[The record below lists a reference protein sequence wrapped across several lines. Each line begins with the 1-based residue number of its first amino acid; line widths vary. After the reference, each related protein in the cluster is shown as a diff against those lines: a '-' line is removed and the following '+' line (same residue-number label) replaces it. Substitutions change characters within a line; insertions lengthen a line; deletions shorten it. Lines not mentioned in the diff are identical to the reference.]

1 MPQETTSY
9 SGANMVSGRRMLGAL
24 GIGACLLVSACAT
37 PPDSGGSDSASRAGI
52 ARGESALQSPLLQ
65 RAALAQADLSD
76 EELDDVY
83 DYDEGDYDEDALF
96 GVSGSENEG
105 DGDPL
110 ETLNRFTF
118 AFNDMLDTLFLR
130 PVAFT
135 YRELVPSG
143 IRDALRNFLR
153 NLSTPVILANDLLQ
167 GDGDRALNTSKR
179 FFVNTAFS
187 LGFYDYAGE
196 LGLPYQDADFGQT
209 LGTYGAGEGFYI
221 VLPVF
226 GPSSLRD
233 ATGRIVDR
241 AFDPLTYLSI
251 THGDDAQNLT
261 LPRSIVSGVD
271 ARARSLDMLD
281 QALAD
286 SLDDYTRIRSLWRQA
301 REDQIQKR
309 APRDAELEFG
319 TSPFPDL

>member
-1 MPQETTSY
+1 MPQETTSN
-9 SGANMVSGRRMLGAL
+9 SGATMVSGRKMLGAL
-24 GIGACLLVSACAT
+24 GLGTCLIITACAA
-37 PPDSGGSDSASRAGI
+37 PPDTGGSYSASQMGI
-52 ARGESALQSPLLQ
+52 VQSESALQSPLLQ
-65 RAALAQADLSD
+65 RAALAQSDLSD
-76 EELDDVY
+76 EELDDAY
-83 DYDEGDYDEDALF
+83 DYDEDALF
-96 GVSGSENEG
+96 GVSGSDSED

-209 LGTYGAGEGFYI
+209 LGTYGAGEGFYL

-233 ATGRIVDR
+233 ATGRVVDR

-251 THGDDAQNLT
+251 THGDETQNFT
-261 LPRSIVSGVD
+261 LPRSIISGVD

-301 REDQIQKR
+301 REDQIEKR

>member
-9 SGANMVSGRRMLGAL
+9 SGTTMVSGRRMLGAL
-24 GIGACLLVSACAT
+24 GLGACLLVSACAT
-37 PPDSGGSDSASRAGI
+37 PPDSGGSDSASRTGI
-52 ARGESALQSPLLQ
+52 EQGESALQSPLLQ

-76 EELDDVY
+76 EELDDAY
-83 DYDEGDYDEDALF
+83 DYDEDALF
-96 GVSGSENEG
+96 GVIGSENEG

-143 IRDALRNFLR
+143 IRNAVRSFLR

-209 LGTYGAGEGFYI
+209 LGTYGVGEGFYV

-233 ATGRIVDR
+233 ATGRVVDG
-241 AFDPLTYLSI
+241 AFDPLTYLSL
-251 THGDDAQNLT
+251 TYGKRAQNLT
-261 LPRSIVSGVD
+261 LPRTTISGVS
-271 ARARSLDMLD
+271 ARARSIDVLD

-286 SLDDYTRIRSLWRQA
+286 SLDDYTRIRSLWRQN

-319 TSPFPDL
+319 TTPFPDL

>member
-1 MPQETTSY
+1 MPQEASSL
-9 SGANMVSGRRMLGAL
+9 SGATMVSGRRLLGAL
-24 GIGACLLVSACAT
+24 GLGACLFVSACAT
-37 PPDSGGSDSASRAGI
+37 PPGSGGSYSASRSNVEQ
-52 ARGESALQSPLLQ
+52 GETALQSPLLQ
-65 RAALAQADLSD
+65 RAALAQSDLSD
-76 EELDDVY
+76 EELDDAY
-83 DYDEGDYDEDALF
+83 DYDEDALF
-96 GVSGSENEG
+96 GVSGSDSED

-209 LGTYGAGEGFYI
+209 LGTYGAGEGFYL

-233 ATGRIVDR
+233 ATGRVVDR

-251 THGDDAQNLT
+251 THGDETQNFT
-261 LPRSIVSGVD
+261 LPRSIISGVD

-301 REDQIQKR
+301 REDQIEKR